1 MQYIIPQAA
10 RLLRSSILKIEQS
23 DIELED
29 MAPIADPHRA
39 EEDAEGDAVMAD
51 AQQQQQQQQQGGAVE
66 EGDAVMA
73 DAEGAAPEEAAEAT
87 AAPPAVKEPTQ
98 ITAQK
103 FNYIRSMLA
112 KKLTEVQQEQVKR
125 DT

>member
-1 MQYIIPQAA
+1 
-10 RLLRSSILKIEQS
+10 
-23 DIELED
+23 
-29 MAPIADPHRA
+29 MAPIADPNRA
-39 EEDAEGDAVMAD
+39 EEDVEGDAVMAD
-51 AQQQQQQQQQGGAVE
+51 AQQQQGAAVE

-73 DAEGAAPEEAAEAT
+73 DAEGAAAAAQEEAAEAT
-87 AAPPAVKEPTQ
+87 AAPPAVKEPTK

-125 DT
+125 EGAIK